1 MKKDE
6 LFDIKLN
13 KKEKDVRIN
22 LIRRILMKIEE
33 IEEIKNNKNF
43 LEKEFANHNVIKEKL
58 SSKQKFYHIP
68 FFIVGVF
75 EFFLPLFLMGILAAH
90 ININVLFGATF
101 IAISIFS
108 YIVKMIA
115 TERTYIGSLF
125 NFFTKQKLKNK
136 GIKKD
141 SDLFN
146 YLSEYYLNEKEIN
159 ETYEY
164 YINLKSDKSL
174 FFERHYVDNYIKN
187 RIFDYISFNSVEYI
201 KENKN
206 KLSEIIAD
214 LNLDDYDISEIK
226 DELKYKLNQEREK
239 TKQDILKI
247 FKEDEILEEKE
258 KKELKNKVLLEI

>member
-1 MKKDE
+1 
-6 LFDIKLN
+6 
-13 KKEKDVRIN
+13 
-22 LIRRILMKIEE
+22 MKIEE

-43 LEKEFANHNVIKEKL
+43 LEKEFANHNLIKEKL
-58 SSKQKFYHIP
+58 SSKQIFYHVP
-68 FFIVGVF
+68 FFIIGFF
-75 EFFLPLFLMGILAAH
+75 EFTIPLFLIGMLAAYMD
-90 ININVLFGATF
+90 INILLAVLFTS
-101 IAISIFS
+101 ISIFS

-125 NFFTKQKLKNK
+125 KFFTKQKLKKK

-247 FKEDEILEEKE
+247 FEEDEKLEEVQRKE
-258 KKELKNKVLLEI
+258 MKNKVLLEI